1 MLPKR
6 VPIKKTSTKTVEKR
20 RSETVRRQN
29 LNRRREVERRRK
41 MTQINAA
48 LNRLSKKFR
57 RVNIPRNTFNVG
69 TVTSGNDRYL
79 SVRLSRKT
87 IKELQNVYK
96 KTWEQRVEYGGSIP
110 FTLSNTRNYVR
121 FGTPTVST
129 NQKLTSVTPTQEDMT
144 QYIVYHT
151 HPVPEQNRTLFTYPS
166 GTDFR
171 TYISYYPTIQANII
185 LENQGY
191 YIIDL
196 IETNMN
202 KPNPDEVVAEFN
214 RFLSSREFQRVSVN
228 WSNLEYFQTTP
239 DQWKRA
245 VNGYID
251 PIMRR
256 KFGISIKYYTWD
268 QLGEITLLDK
278 NVIMNV
284 G

>member
-87 IKELQNVYK
+87 INELKDVYK

-121 FGTPTVST
+121 FSTPTVST
-129 NQKLTSVTPTQEDMT
+129 NQQLASVTPTQEDMT

-151 HPVPEQNRTLFTYPS
+151 HPVPKQNRTLFTYPS

>member
-1 MLPKR
+1 M
-6 VPIKKTSTKTVEKR
+6 VSIKKTSTKTVEKR
-20 RSETVRRQN
+20 RAETVRRQN

-87 IKELQNVYK
+87 IKELQDIYK
-96 KTWEQRVEYGGSIP
+96 KTWEQRIEYGGSIP

-129 NQKLTSVTPTQEDMT
+129 NQQLTSVTPTQEDMT

-151 HPVPEQNRTLFTYPS
+151 HPVPENNKPLFTYPS
-166 GTDFR
+166 ETDFR
-171 TYISYYPTIQANII
+171 TYISYYPTIQANLI
-185 LENQGY
+185 LEYQGY

-239 DQWKRA
+239 TQWKRA
-245 VNGYID
+245 VNNYID

-256 KFGISIKYYTWD
+256 KFGISVKYYTWD

>member
-1 MLPKR
+1 MVSIR
-6 VPIKKTSTKTVEKR
+6 KTSTQTTEKR
-20 RSETVRRQN
+20 RVDTARRQN

-57 RVNIPRNTFNVG
+57 RVNIPKNTFNVG

-121 FGTPTVST
+121 FGTPTAST
-129 NQKLTSVTPTQEDMT
+129 NQQLASVTPTKEDMT

-151 HPVPEQNRTLFTYPS
+151 HPVPEQNAPLFTYPS
-166 GTDFR
+166 ETDFR

-202 KPNPDEVVAEFN
+202 KPNPDEVVTEFN
-214 RFLSSREFQRVSVN
+214 RFLRSGEFRRVSVN
-228 WSNLEYFQTTP
+228 WSNLVYIQTTP
-239 DQWKRA
+239 GQWKKA

-251 PIMRR
+251 PIMRK

-268 QLGEITLLDK
+268 ELGEITLLDK
-278 NVIMNV
+278 NVIMNI

>member
-1 MLPKR
+1 M
-6 VPIKKTSTKTVEKR
+6 VSIKKTSTKTVEKR
-20 RSETVRRQN
+20 RAETVRRQN

-87 IKELQNVYK
+87 IKELQDIYK

-121 FGTPTVST
+121 FSTPTVST
-129 NQKLTSVTPTQEDMT
+129 NQQLASVTPTQEDMT

-239 DQWKRA
+239 TQWKRA
-245 VNGYID
+245 VNNYID

-256 KFGISIKYYTWD
+256 KFGISVKYYTWD

-278 NVIMNV
+278 NVIMNI

>member
-129 NQKLTSVTPTQEDMT
+129 NQQLTSVTPTQEDMT

-151 HPVPEQNRTLFTYPS
+151 HPVPENNKPLFTYPS
-166 GTDFR
+166 ETDFR
-171 TYISYYPTIQANII
+171 TYISYYPTIQANLI
-185 LENQGY
+185 LEYQGY

-196 IETNMN
+196 LETNMN

-239 DQWKRA
+239 DRWKRA
-245 VNGYID
+245 VNGYMD
-251 PIMRR
+251 PIMRK

-268 QLGEITLLDK
+268 ELGEITLLDK
-278 NVIMNV
+278 NVIMNI

>member
-1 MLPKR
+1 MPPKR
-6 VPIKKTSTKTVEKR
+6 ESIKKTSTKTVEKR
-20 RSETVRRQN
+20 KNETVRRQA
-29 LNRRREVERRRK
+29 LNRRREVERKRR

-48 LNRLSKKFR
+48 INRLARNFR
-57 RVNIPRNTFNVG
+57 RVNIPRNAFNLG
-69 TVTSGNDRYL
+69 TVTGANASLL

-87 IKELQNVYK
+87 IKELQDIYK
-96 KTWEQRVEYGGSIP
+96 KTWEQRVEYAGAIP
-110 FTLSNTRNYVR
+110 FTVSNTRNYVR
-121 FGTPTVST
+121 FNRPTARTNQQLATVS
-129 NQKLTSVTPTQEDMT
+129 PTQEEMT

-151 HPVPEQNRTLFTYPS
+151 HPVPENNRPLFTYPS
-166 GTDFR
+166 EADFR
-171 TYISYYPTIQANII
+171 TYINYYPSMQANLI

-202 KPNPDEVVAEFN
+202 KPNPDDVVTEFN
-214 RFLSSREFQRVSVN
+214 NFVRSREFQRVSVN
-228 WSNLEYFQTTP
+228 WSNLAYIQTTG

-268 QLGEITLLDK
+268 ELGEITLLDK

>member
-1 MLPKR
+1 M
-6 VPIKKTSTKTVEKR
+6 VSIKKTSTKMLEKR
-20 RSETVRRQN
+20 KNETAQRQA

-41 MTQINAA
+41 MTQINAV

-57 RVNIPRNTFNVG
+57 RVNIPRNAFNVG

-96 KTWEQRVEYGGSIP
+96 KTWEQRVEYAGSIP
-110 FTLSNTRNYVR
+110 FTLTNTRNYVR
-121 FGTPTVST
+121 FGTPTART
-129 NQKLTSVTPTQEDMT
+129 NQQLASVTPTQEEMT

-151 HPVPEQNRTLFTYPS
+151 HPVPENNKPLFTYPS
-166 GTDFR
+166 EADFR
-171 TYISYYPTIQANII
+171 TYINYYPSMQANLI

-202 KPNPDEVVAEFN
+202 KPNPDDVVTEFN
-214 RFLSSREFQRVSVN
+214 NFVRSREFQRVSVN
-228 WSNLEYFQTTP
+228 WSNLAYIQTTA

-245 VNGYID
+245 VNGYVD

-268 QLGEITLLDK
+268 ELGEITLLDK
-278 NVIMNV
+278 NVIMNI